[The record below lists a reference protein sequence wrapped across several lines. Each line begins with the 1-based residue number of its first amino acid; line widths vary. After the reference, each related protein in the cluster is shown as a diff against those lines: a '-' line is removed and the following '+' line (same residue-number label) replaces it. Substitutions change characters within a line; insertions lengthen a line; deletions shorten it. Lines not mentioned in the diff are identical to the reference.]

1 MEKGRRINTEKS
13 TRKEKRGKSKK
24 AKKVINIVIGIV
36 AFIIICLIA
45 NNYIVFDKNKT
56 INLVIN
62 NKNVTSNLK
71 NQVLI
76 ENNTIYL
83 SQSDIENFFD
93 KHIYKEDETNEIIT
107 TYGKK
112 IAAIGF
118 EKNSININGSYK
130 EIYAHAI

>member
-13 TRKEKRGKSKK
+13 TRKEKRVKNKK

-45 NNYIVFDKNKT
+45 NNYIAFDKNKT

-71 NQVLI
+71 N
-76 ENNTIYL
+76 YH
-83 SQSDIENFFD
+83 
-93 KHIYKEDETNEIIT
+93 K
-107 TYGKK
+107 
-112 IAAIGF
+112 AI
-118 EKNSININGSYK
+118 
-130 EIYAHAI
+130 

>member
-1 MEKGRRINTEKS
+1 MAKIVN
-13 TRKEKRGKSKK
+13 KRGKSKK

-45 NNYIVFDKNKT
+45 NNYIAFDKNKT

-76 ENNTIYL
+76 ENNTMAPTIGTKAIQYHQPERPI
-83 SQSDIENFFD
+83 SCIRR
-93 KHIYKEDETNEIIT
+93 TNTEMLGIRIIRP
-107 TYGKK
+107 
-112 IAAIGF
+112 
-118 EKNSININGSYK
+118 
-130 EIYAHAI
+130 